1 MTTVVTDRRDSD
13 VDLTSKAVPVIDVHS
28 HYVPKAYRQWLADSG
43 LLNTD
48 GFALPPWDMKQHVED
63 MDRMN
68 IGAAVLS
75 LSSPDIHWGDGGK
88 ARALARDAN
97 EVAAEAVAA
106 YPDRFGFYATL
117 PAPDVD
123 ASLAEIEHA
132 FDVLHAD
139 GVKFYSNSNGVYL
152 GDPRL
157 EPIFAELGRRGA
169 VVTVHPVRSKA
180 IPDNVLAGVPYPLFE
195 FQFDTTRA
203 VANMIFNGT
212 LRRNPGI
219 KFVCP
224 HMGALF
230 PLLGGRMDGI
240 ARLMLHFGTA
250 TEGFVLPDVKGE
262 LADFY
267 YDGAGGFN
275 LPVQIPAVKGICR
288 PSKLLYGSDYPFT
301 PVPIGGQM
309 LDDLRSTDLLT
320 EEQKVGML
328 RKNALD
334 LFPRFS

>member
-1 MTTVVTDRRDSD
+1 VES
-13 VDLTSKAVPVIDVHS
+13 TSKTAPAIDVHS
-28 HYVPKAYRQWLADSG
+28 HYIPNSYRQWLIDSG
-43 LLNTD
+43 LLSTD
-48 GFALPPWDMKQHVED
+48 GFALPPWDMQKHVED
-63 MDRMN
+63 MDQMN

-75 LSSPDIHWGDGGK
+75 LSSPDIHWGDGDK
-88 ARALARDAN
+88 ARSLARDAN

-117 PAPDVD
+117 PMPDVD
-123 ASLAEIEHA
+123 ASLAEIDYA

-152 GDPRL
+152 GDPKID
-157 EPIFAELGRRGA
+157 PIFAELGRRNA

-230 PLLGGRMDGI
+230 PLLGGRMEGI
-240 ARLMLHFGTA
+240 AKLMVHFKTA
-250 TEGFVLPDVKGE
+250 PEGFVPPDVKGE
-262 LADFY
+262 LSGFY

-275 LPVQIPAVKGICR
+275 LPVQIPALKGIGSPAKMLC
-288 PSKLLYGSDYPFT
+288 GSDYPFT
-301 PVPIGGQM
+301 PTPVAGQM
-309 LDDLRSTDLLT
+309 LDDLRNTDLLT
-320 EEQKVGML
+320 EEERVGVL
-328 RKNALD
+328 RNNALD
-334 LFPRFS
+334 LFPRFN

>member
-1 MTTVVTDRRDSD
+1 MNVASEH
-13 VDLTSKAVPVIDVHS
+13 APAIDVHS
-28 HYVPKAYRQWLADSG
+28 HYIPDSYRKWLTDTG
-43 LLNTD
+43 LLFTD
-48 GFALPPWDMKQHVED
+48 GFALPPWSYLQHVED

-75 LSSPDIHWGDGGK
+75 LSSPDIHWGDDST
-88 ARALARDAN
+88 ARSLARDAN

-106 YPDRFGFYATL
+106 YPKRFGFYATL
-117 PAPDVD
+117 PMPDVD
-123 ASLAEIEHA
+123 ASLAEIEYA

-152 GDPRL
+152 GDSQL
-157 EPIFAELGRRGA
+157 EPVFTELGRRNA
-169 VVTVHPVRSKA
+169 VVTVHPVKSKA

-212 LRRNPGI
+212 LKRNPGI

-230 PLLGGRMDGI
+230 PLLGGRMEGI
-240 ARLMLHFGTA
+240 AKLMAHFKTA
-250 TEGFVLPDVKGE
+250 PEGFEAPDVKTE
-262 LADFY
+262 LSNLY

-275 LPVQIPAVKGICR
+275 LPVQLPAVKGIGNPERMLC
-288 PSKLLYGSDYPFT
+288 GSDYPFT
-301 PVPIGGQM
+301 PAAVGKQM

-320 EEQKVGML
+320 EEQKVGVL
-328 RKNALD
+328 RRNALD
-334 LFPRFS
+334 LFPRFN